1 MIMKKGFTLVELL
14 AVIGLMGL
22 MGAIA
27 IGGYSAVVRGMSD
40 RAALDA
46 AKGIVDA
53 ARQRAN
59 LDRKKTYVF
68 LFDEVVKVDSEMS
81 AGIVNG
87 LAIAVR
93 PVGRVSAVVG
103 DLICDEFGDLAG
115 TYASL
120 GSEDGSS
127 ESEMES
133 SASTMRLYSIAHK
146 NYALVM
152 EGVFKTSSQVN
163 RTLETED
170 DSSSGSG
177 DSGSGV
183 AGEDW
188 VNRSFYY
195 YGFKKVG
202 GDATFNAGEEY
213 GQEFAVVR
221 LPPGYTFS
229 GSVQMSGASSLG
241 QKFLRVVELPP
252 TGNVSPGVM
261 IYRRKPNGDFESIG
275 STTQIE
281 DGE

>member
-1 MIMKKGFTLVELL
+1 MTMKKGFTLVELL

-46 AKGIVDA
+46 AKGIIDA

-59 LDRKKTYVF
+59 LDRKKTYVY
-68 LFDEVVKVDSEMS
+68 LFDEVVKVDSEIS

-87 LAIAVR
+87 VAIAVR

-103 DLICDEFGDLAG
+103 DLICDEFGDLAN

-120 GSEDGSS
+120 SAEEGSS
-127 ESEMES
+127 DSEMEA
-133 SASTMRLYSIAHK
+133 SASTMKLYSIPQK
-146 NYALVM
+146 DFALVK
-152 EGVFKTSSQVN
+152 EGVFKTSVQVN
-163 RTLETED
+163 RTLETPD
-170 DSSSGSG
+170 G
-177 DSGSGV
+177 DSDETATGV
-183 AGEDW
+183 SGEDW

-195 YGFKKVG
+195 YGFKRVG
-202 GDATFNAGEEY
+202 GGATFSAGDEY
-213 GQEFAVVR
+213 GQEFAVAR

-229 GSVQMSGASSLG
+229 SSVQMSGASNLG
-241 QKFLRVVELPP
+241 QQGGRIIELNP
-252 TGNVSPGVM
+252 TDNASPGVTV
-261 IYRRKPNGDFESIG
+261 YRRRPDGNFESIG

>member
-1 MIMKKGFTLVELL
+1 MTMKKGFTLVELL

-46 AKGIVDA
+46 AKGIIDA

-59 LDRKKTYVF
+59 LDRKKTYVY
-68 LFDEVVKVDSEMS
+68 LFDEVVKVDSEIS

-87 LAIAVR
+87 VAIAVR

-103 DLICDEFGDLAG
+103 DLICDEFGDLAN

-120 GSEDGSS
+120 SAEEGSS
-127 ESEMES
+127 DSEMEA
-133 SASTMRLYSIAHK
+133 SASTMKLYSIPQK
-146 NYALVM
+146 DFALVK
-152 EGVFKTSSQVN
+152 EGVFKTSVQVN
-163 RTLETED
+163 RTLETPD
-170 DSSSGSG
+170 G
-177 DSGSGV
+177 DSDETATGV
-183 AGEDW
+183 SGEDW
-188 VNRSFYY
+188 VNRGFYY
-195 YGFKKVG
+195 YGFKRVG
-202 GDATFNAGEEY
+202 GGATFSAGDEY
-213 GQEFAVVR
+213 GQEFAVAR

-229 GSVQMSGASSLG
+229 SSVQMSGAGNLG
-241 QKFLRVVELPP
+241 QQGGRIIELNP
-252 TGNVSPGVM
+252 TDNASPGVTV
-261 IYRRKPNGDFESIG
+261 YRRRPDGNFESIG

>member
-1 MIMKKGFTLVELL
+1 MTMKKGFTLVELL

-46 AKGIVDA
+46 AKGIIDA

-59 LDRKKTYVF
+59 LDRKKTYVY
-68 LFDEVVKVDSEMS
+68 LYDEVVKVDSEMS

-87 LAIAVR
+87 VAIAVR

-103 DLICDEFGDLAG
+103 DLICDEFGDLAN

-120 GSEDGSS
+120 SAEEGSS
-127 ESEMES
+127 DSEMEA
-133 SASTMRLYSIAHK
+133 SASTMKLYSIPQK
-146 NYALVM
+146 DFALVK
-152 EGVFKTSSQVN
+152 EGVFKTSVQVN
-163 RTLETED
+163 RTLETPD
-170 DSSSGSG
+170 G
-177 DSGSGV
+177 DSDETATGV
-183 AGEDW
+183 SGEDW

-195 YGFKKVG
+195 YGFKRVG
-202 GDATFNAGEEY
+202 GGATFSAGDEY
-213 GQEFAVVR
+213 GQEFAVAR

-229 GSVQMSGASSLG
+229 SSVQMSGASNLG
-241 QKFLRVVELPP
+241 QQGGRIIELNP
-252 TGNVSPGVM
+252 TDNASPGVTV
-261 IYRRKPNGDFESIG
+261 YRRRPDGNFESIG
-275 STTQIE
+275 STMQIE

>member
-1 MIMKKGFTLVELL
+1 MTMKKGFTLVELL

-46 AKGIVDA
+46 AKGIIDA

-59 LDRKKTYVF
+59 LDRKKTYVY

-87 LAIAVR
+87 VAIAVR

-103 DLICDEFGDLAG
+103 DLICDEFGDLAN

-120 GSEDGSS
+120 SAEEGSS
-127 ESEMES
+127 DSEMEA
-133 SASTMRLYSIAHK
+133 SASTMKLYSIPQK
-146 NYALVM
+146 DFALVK
-152 EGVFKTSSQVN
+152 EGVFKTSVQVN
-163 RTLETED
+163 RTLETPD
-170 DSSSGSG
+170 G
-177 DSGSGV
+177 DSDETSTGV
-183 AGEDW
+183 SGEDW

-195 YGFKKVG
+195 YGFKRVG
-202 GDATFNAGEEY
+202 GGATFSAGDEY
-213 GQEFAVVR
+213 GQEFAVAR

-229 GSVQMSGASSLG
+229 SSVQMSGASNLG
-241 QKFLRVVELPP
+241 QQGGRIIELNP
-252 TGNVSPGVM
+252 TDNASPGVTV
-261 IYRRKPNGDFESIG
+261 YRRRPDGNFESIG

>member
-1 MIMKKGFTLVELL
+1 MTMKKGFTLVELL

-46 AKGIVDA
+46 AKGIIDA

-59 LDRKKTYVF
+59 LDRKKTYVY
-68 LFDEVVKVDSEMS
+68 LFDEVVKVDSEIS
-81 AGIVNG
+81 PGIVNG
-87 LAIAVR
+87 VAIAVR

-103 DLICDEFGDLAG
+103 DLICDEFGDLAN

-120 GSEDGSS
+120 SAEEGSS
-127 ESEMES
+127 DSEMEA
-133 SASTMRLYSIAHK
+133 SASTMKLYSIPQK
-146 NYALVM
+146 DFALVK
-152 EGVFKTSSQVN
+152 EGVFKTSVQVN
-163 RTLETED
+163 RTLETPD
-170 DSSSGSG
+170 G
-177 DSGSGV
+177 DSDETATGV
-183 AGEDW
+183 SGEDW

-195 YGFKKVG
+195 YGFKRVG
-202 GDATFNAGEEY
+202 GGATFSAGDEY
-213 GQEFAVVR
+213 GQEFAVAR

-229 GSVQMSGASSLG
+229 SSVQMSGAGNLG
-241 QKFLRVVELPP
+241 QQGGRIIELNP
-252 TGNVSPGVM
+252 TDNASPGVTV
-261 IYRRKPNGDFESIG
+261 YRRRPDGNFESIG

>member
-1 MIMKKGFTLVELL
+1 MTMKKGFTLVELL

-46 AKGIVDA
+46 AKGIIDA

-59 LDRKKTYVF
+59 LDRKKTYVY
-68 LFDEVVKVDSEMS
+68 LYDEVVKVDSEMS

-87 LAIAVR
+87 VAIAVR

-103 DLICDEFGDLAG
+103 DLICDEFGDLAN

-120 GSEDGSS
+120 SAEEGSS
-127 ESEMES
+127 DSEMEA
-133 SASTMRLYSIAHK
+133 SASTMKLYSIPQK
-146 NYALVM
+146 DFALVK
-152 EGVFKTSSQVN
+152 EGVFKTSVQVN
-163 RTLETED
+163 RTLETPD
-170 DSSSGSG
+170 GS
-177 DSGSGV
+177 DETATGV
-183 AGEDW
+183 SGEDW
-188 VNRSFYY
+188 VNRGFYY
-195 YGFKKVG
+195 YGFKRVG
-202 GDATFNAGEEY
+202 GGATFSAGDEY
-213 GQEFAVVR
+213 GQEFAVAR

-229 GSVQMSGASSLG
+229 SSVQMSGASNLG
-241 QKFLRVVELPP
+241 QQGGRIIELNP
-252 TGNVSPGVM
+252 TDNASREVPV
-261 IYRRKPNGDFESIG
+261 YRRRPDGNFESIG

>member
-1 MIMKKGFTLVELL
+1 MTMKKGFTLVELL

-46 AKGIVDA
+46 AKGIIDA

-59 LDRKKTYVF
+59 LDRKKTYVY

-87 LAIAVR
+87 VAIAVR

-103 DLICDEFGDLAG
+103 DLICDEFGDLAN

-120 GSEDGSS
+120 SAEEGSS
-127 ESEMES
+127 DSEMEA
-133 SASTMRLYSIAHK
+133 SASTMKLYSIPQK
-146 NYALVM
+146 DFALVK
-152 EGVFKTSSQVN
+152 EGVFKTSVQVN
-163 RTLETED
+163 RTLETPD
-170 DSSSGSG
+170 G
-177 DSGSGV
+177 DSDETATGV
-183 AGEDW
+183 SGEDW

-195 YGFKKVG
+195 YGFKRVG
-202 GDATFNAGEEY
+202 GGATFSAGDEY
-213 GQEFAVVR
+213 GQEFAVAR

-229 GSVQMSGASSLG
+229 SSVQMSGASNLG
-241 QKFLRVVELPP
+241 QQGGRIIELNP
-252 TGNVSPGVM
+252 TDNASPGVTV
-261 IYRRKPNGDFESIG
+261 YRRRPDGNFESIG

>member
-1 MIMKKGFTLVELL
+1 MTMKKGFTLVELL

-46 AKGIVDA
+46 AKGIIDA

-59 LDRKKTYVF
+59 LDRKKTYVY

-87 LAIAVR
+87 VAIAVR

-103 DLICDEFGDLAG
+103 DLICDEFGDLAN

-120 GSEDGSS
+120 SAEEGSS
-127 ESEMES
+127 DSEMEA
-133 SASTMRLYSIAHK
+133 SASTMKLYSIPQK
-146 NYALVM
+146 DFALVK
-152 EGVFKTSSQVN
+152 EGVFKTPVQVN
-163 RTLETED
+163 RTLETPD
-170 DSSSGSG
+170 G
-177 DSGSGV
+177 DSDETATGV
-183 AGEDW
+183 SGEDW
-188 VNRSFYY
+188 VNRGFYY
-195 YGFKKVG
+195 YGFKRVG
-202 GDATFNAGEEY
+202 GGATFSAGDEY
-213 GQEFAVVR
+213 GQEFAVAR

-229 GSVQMSGASSLG
+229 SSVQMSGASNLG
-241 QKFLRVVELPP
+241 QQGGRIIELNP
-252 TGNVSPGVM
+252 TDNASPGVTV
-261 IYRRKPNGDFESIG
+261 YRRRPDGNFESIG

>member
-1 MIMKKGFTLVELL
+1 MTMKKGFTLVELL

-46 AKGIVDA
+46 AKGIIDA

-59 LDRKKTYVF
+59 LDRKKTYVY

-87 LAIAVR
+87 VAIAVR

-103 DLICDEFGDLAG
+103 DLICDEFGDLAN

-120 GSEDGSS
+120 SAEEGSS
-127 ESEMES
+127 DSEMEA
-133 SASTMRLYSIAHK
+133 SASTMKLYSIPQK
-146 NYALVM
+146 DFALVK
-152 EGVFKTSSQVN
+152 EGVFKTRPQN
-163 RTLETED
+163 NNTLETPD
-170 DSSSGSG
+170 G
-177 DSGSGV
+177 DSDETATGV
-183 AGEDW
+183 SGEDW

-195 YGFKKVG
+195 YGFKRVG
-202 GDATFNAGEEY
+202 GGATFSAGDEY
-213 GQEFAVVR
+213 GQEFAVAR

-229 GSVQMSGASSLG
+229 SSVQMSGAGNLG
-241 QKFLRVVELPP
+241 QQGGRIIELDP
-252 TGNVSPGVM
+252 TDNASPGVTV
-261 IYRRKPNGDFESIG
+261 YRRRPDGNFESIG

>member
-1 MIMKKGFTLVELL
+1 MTMKKGFTLVELL

-46 AKGIVDA
+46 AKGIIDA

-59 LDRKKTYVF
+59 LDRKKTYVY

-87 LAIAVR
+87 VAIAVR

-103 DLICDEFGDLAG
+103 DLICDEFGDLAN

-120 GSEDGSS
+120 SAEEGSS
-127 ESEMES
+127 DSEMEA
-133 SASTMRLYSIAHK
+133 SASTMKLYSIPQK
-146 NYALVM
+146 DFALVK
-152 EGVFKTSSQVN
+152 EGVFKTSVQVN
-163 RTLETED
+163 RTLETPD
-170 DSSSGSG
+170 G
-177 DSGSGV
+177 DSDETATGV
-183 AGEDW
+183 SGEDW
-188 VNRSFYY
+188 VNRRFYY
-195 YGFKKVG
+195 YGFKRVG
-202 GDATFNAGEEY
+202 GGATFSAGDEY
-213 GQEFAVVR
+213 GQEFAVAR

-229 GSVQMSGASSLG
+229 SSVQMSGASNLG
-241 QKFLRVVELPP
+241 QQGGRIIELNP
-252 TGNVSPGVM
+252 TDNASPGVT
-261 IYRRKPNGDFESIG
+261 IYRRRPDGNFESIG

>member
-1 MIMKKGFTLVELL
+1 MTMKKGFTLVELL

-46 AKGIVDA
+46 AKGIIDA

-59 LDRKKTYVF
+59 LDRKKTYVY

-87 LAIAVR
+87 VAIAVR

-103 DLICDEFGDLAG
+103 DLICDEFGDLAN

-120 GSEDGSS
+120 SAEEGSS
-127 ESEMES
+127 DSEMEA
-133 SASTMRLYSIAHK
+133 SASTMKLYSIPQK
-146 NYALVM
+146 DFALVK
-152 EGVFKTSSQVN
+152 EGVFKTSVQVN
-163 RTLETED
+163 RTLETPD
-170 DSSSGSG
+170 G
-177 DSGSGV
+177 DSDETATGV
-183 AGEDW
+183 SGEDW

-195 YGFKKVG
+195 YGFKRVG
-202 GDATFNAGEEY
+202 GGATFSAGDEY
-213 GQEFAVVR
+213 GQEFAVAR

-229 GSVQMSGASSLG
+229 SSVQMSGASNLG
-241 QKFLRVVELPP
+241 QQGGRIIELNP
-252 TGNVSPGVM
+252 TDNASPGVTV
-261 IYRRKPNGDFESIG
+261 YRRRPDGNFESIG
-275 STTQIE
+275 STMQIE

>member
-1 MIMKKGFTLVELL
+1 MTMKKGFTLVELL

-46 AKGIVDA
+46 AKGIIDA

-59 LDRKKTYVF
+59 LDRKKTYVY

-87 LAIAVR
+87 VAIAVR

-103 DLICDEFGDLAG
+103 DLICDEFGDLAN

-120 GSEDGSS
+120 SAEEGSS
-127 ESEMES
+127 DSEMEA
-133 SASTMRLYSIAHK
+133 SASTMKLYSIPQK
-146 NYALVM
+146 DFALVK
-152 EGVFKTSSQVN
+152 EGVFKTSVQVN
-163 RTLETED
+163 RTLETPD
-170 DSSSGSG
+170 G
-177 DSGSGV
+177 DSDETATGV
-183 AGEDW
+183 SGEDW
-188 VNRSFYY
+188 VNRGFYY
-195 YGFKKVG
+195 YGFKRVG
-202 GDATFNAGEEY
+202 GGATFSAGDEY
-213 GQEFAVVR
+213 GQEFAVAR

-229 GSVQMSGASSLG
+229 SSVQMSGASNLG
-241 QKFLRVVELPP
+241 QQGGRIIELNP
-252 TGNVSPGVM
+252 TDNASPGVTV
-261 IYRRKPNGDFESIG
+261 YHRRPDGNFESIG

>member
-1 MIMKKGFTLVELL
+1 MTMKKGFTLVELL

-46 AKGIVDA
+46 AKGIIDA

-59 LDRKKTYVF
+59 LDRKKTYVY
-68 LFDEVVKVDSEMS
+68 LSDEVVKVDSEMS

-87 LAIAVR
+87 VAIAVR

-103 DLICDEFGDLAG
+103 DLICDEFGDLAN

-120 GSEDGSS
+120 SAEEGSS
-127 ESEMES
+127 DSEMEA
-133 SASTMRLYSIAHK
+133 SASTMKLYSIPQK
-146 NYALVM
+146 DFALVK
-152 EGVFKTSSQVN
+152 EGVFKTSVQVN
-163 RTLETED
+163 RTLETPD
-170 DSSSGSG
+170 G
-177 DSGSGV
+177 DSDETSTGV
-183 AGEDW
+183 SGEDW

-195 YGFKKVG
+195 YGFKRVG
-202 GDATFNAGEEY
+202 GGATFSAGDEY
-213 GQEFAVVR
+213 GQEFAVAR

-229 GSVQMSGASSLG
+229 SSVQMSGASNLG
-241 QKFLRVVELPP
+241 QQGGRIIELNP
-252 TGNVSPGVM
+252 TDNASPGVTV
-261 IYRRKPNGDFESIG
+261 YRRRPDGNFESIG

>member
-1 MIMKKGFTLVELL
+1 MTMKKGFTLVELL

-46 AKGIVDA
+46 AKGIIDA

-59 LDRKKTYVF
+59 LDRKKTYVY
-68 LFDEVVKVDSEMS
+68 LFDEVVKVDSEIS

-87 LAIAVR
+87 VAIAVR

-103 DLICDEFGDLAG
+103 DLICDEFGDLAN

-120 GSEDGSS
+120 SAEEGSS
-127 ESEMES
+127 DSEMEA
-133 SASTMRLYSIAHK
+133 SASTMKLYSIPQK
-146 NYALVM
+146 DFALVK
-152 EGVFKTSSQVN
+152 EGVFKTSVQVN
-163 RTLETED
+163 RTLETPD
-170 DSSSGSG
+170 G
-177 DSGSGV
+177 DSDETATGV
-183 AGEDW
+183 SGEDW

-195 YGFKKVG
+195 YGFKRVG
-202 GDATFNAGEEY
+202 GGATFSAGDEY
-213 GQEFAVVR
+213 GQEFAVAR

-229 GSVQMSGASSLG
+229 SSVQMSGAGNLG
-241 QKFLRVVELPP
+241 QQGGRIIELNP
-252 TGNVSPGVM
+252 TDNASPGVTV
-261 IYRRKPNGDFESIG
+261 YRRRPDGNFESIG

>member
-1 MIMKKGFTLVELL
+1 MTMKKGFTLVELL

-46 AKGIVDA
+46 AKGIIDA

-59 LDRKKTYVF
+59 LDRKKTYVY
-68 LFDEVVKVDSEMS
+68 LFDEVVKVDSEIS

-87 LAIAVR
+87 VAIAVR

-103 DLICDEFGDLAG
+103 DLICDEFGDLAN

-120 GSEDGSS
+120 SAEEGSS
-127 ESEMES
+127 DSEMEA
-133 SASTMRLYSIAHK
+133 SASTMKLYSIPQK
-146 NYALVM
+146 DFALVK
-152 EGVFKTSSQVN
+152 EGVFKTSVQVN
-163 RTLETED
+163 RTLETPD
-170 DSSSGSG
+170 G
-177 DSGSGV
+177 DSDETATGV
-183 AGEDW
+183 SGEDW

-195 YGFKKVG
+195 YGFKRVG
-202 GDATFNAGEEY
+202 GGATFSAGDEY
-213 GQEFAVVR
+213 GQEFAVAR

-229 GSVQMSGASSLG
+229 SSVQMSSAGNLG
-241 QKFLRVVELPP
+241 QQGGRIIELNP
-252 TGNVSPGVM
+252 TDNASPGVTV
-261 IYRRKPNGDFESIG
+261 YRRRPDGNFESIG

>member
-1 MIMKKGFTLVELL
+1 MTMKKGFTLVELL

-46 AKGIVDA
+46 AKGIIDA

-59 LDRKKTYVF
+59 LDRKKTYVY
-68 LFDEVVKVDSEMS
+68 LFDEVVKVDSEIS

-87 LAIAVR
+87 VAIAVR

-103 DLICDEFGDLAG
+103 DLICDEFGDLAN

-120 GSEDGSS
+120 SAEEGSS
-127 ESEMES
+127 DSEMEA
-133 SASTMRLYSIAHK
+133 SASTMKLYSIPQK
-146 NYALVM
+146 DFALVK
-152 EGVFKTSSQVN
+152 EGVFKTSVQVN
-163 RTLETED
+163 RTLETPD
-170 DSSSGSG
+170 G
-177 DSGSGV
+177 DSDETATGV
-183 AGEDW
+183 SGEDW
-188 VNRSFYY
+188 VNRGFYY
-195 YGFKKVG
+195 YGFKRVG
-202 GDATFNAGEEY
+202 GGATFSAGDEY
-213 GQEFAVVR
+213 GQEFAVAR

-229 GSVQMSGASSLG
+229 SSVQMSGASNLG
-241 QKFLRVVELPP
+241 QQGGRIIELNP
-252 TGNVSPGVM
+252 TDNASPGVTV
-261 IYRRKPNGDFESIG
+261 YRRRPDGNFESIG